1 MLPTGQVGFLP
12 DSYICL
18 ASGAFDYSLKI
29 LGSYDPIS
37 PGLPPTFLT
46 TLASVCVVDSLL
58 PPLVKMS
65 VTEIF
70 PLYTFYLGILMTINS
85 VSLPHTSITTAPL
98 RDVLEILQLKN
109 SKLSSSFLL
118 ASSPSSSICSL
129 DFSLS
134 LCGHI

>member
-1 MLPTGQVGFLP
+1 MLLT
-12 DSYICL
+12 I
-18 ASGAFDYSLKI
+18 LKI
-29 LGSYDPIS
+29 LGPYDLIS

-85 VSLPHTSITTAPL
+85 VSLPHTSITEL
-98 RDVLEILQLKN
+98 SMKQLHLKM
-109 SKLSSSFLL
+109 S
-118 ASSPSSSICSL
+118 
-129 DFSLS
+129 
-134 LCGHI
+134 